1 MTPNA
6 HDDEIAERLARVD
19 QRYTPLRRAV
29 VETLER
35 AGRPLTMP
43 EILDANPGLSQSSAY
58 RNVTVLVDVSVVCRV
73 AGADDHGR
81 FELAEE
87 LSGHHH
93 HHLVCERC
101 GKVVDV
107 HAAPRLERAL
117 AEAAD
122 AAADEHGFVVN
133 EHRFDLVGVCAD
145 CR

>member
-1 MTPNA
+1 M
-6 HDDEIAERLARVD
+6 HEDEHEEVARRLGRLD
-19 QRYTPLRRAV
+19 QRYTPRRRALV
-29 VETLER
+29 DTLAK

-58 RNVTVLVDVSVVCRV
+58 RNITVLIDVSVVCRV

-81 FELAEE
+81 FELAEH
-87 LSGHHH
+87 LSGHH

-101 GKVVDV
+101 GKVADM
-107 HAAPRLERAL
+107 HATPRLERVL
-117 AEAAD
+117 AEAAH
-122 AAADEHGFVVN
+122 AAADEQGFEVS